1 MQNDEY
7 QIFYI
12 HGFNSYKGSTTP
24 KKLHQVLGLKI
35 EELCYYSHWC
45 FDDIMADLKRQ
56 FSMLYRGQKAIMIG
70 TSMGGFFADQLAD
83 LPGIHALVLINPVV
97 DPVHVLSNKTFLGP
111 QENFITH
118 EIHSFTLEIAA
129 TYQTRRDMRS
139 VPVLRRLLLSAH
151 DELLD
156 ASVALEWWQSVA
168 RVINIEGGHRLT
180 DYGSVCRVVAGLI
193 PESEDINERYSG

>member
-1 MQNDEY
+1 MSNDEY

-12 HGFNSYKGSTTP
+12 HGFNSYKGSSTP
-24 KKLHQVLGLKI
+24 KKLHQILGLEI
-35 EELCYYSHWC
+35 EELYYHSHWC
-45 FDDIMADLKRQ
+45 FDDIMTDLKQQYSRR
-56 FSMLYRGQKAIMIG
+56 YHGQKSILMG

-83 LPGIHALVLINPVV
+83 LPGIYALVLINPVV
-97 DPVHVLSNKTFLGP
+97 DPVRVLSHETFLGP
-111 QENFITH
+111 QKNFITH
-118 EIHSFTLEIAA
+118 EIHPFTLEIAA
-129 TYQTRRDMRS
+129 TYQTRRDMRH

-168 RVINIEGGHRLT
+168 RVINIEGGHRLS
-180 DYGSVCRVVAGLI
+180 DYGTVCRVLAGLI